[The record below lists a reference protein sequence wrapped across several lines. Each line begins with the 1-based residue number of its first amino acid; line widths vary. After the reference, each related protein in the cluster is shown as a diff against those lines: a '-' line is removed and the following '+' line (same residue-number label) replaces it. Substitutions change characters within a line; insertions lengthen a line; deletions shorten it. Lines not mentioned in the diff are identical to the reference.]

1 MWEDLG
7 FSAPTNVIIPSG
19 AGSNILGCD
28 IGFSEVS
35 SRHVASHQLAQG
47 HANLGGKR
55 LCLKTTL
62 ESQAPLSLLLADR
75 LPC

>member
-47 HANLGGKR
+47 HALGPKDSHIA
-55 LCLKTTL
+55 
-62 ESQAPLSLLLADR
+62 SQTQRRGYNDSCFPEVAD
-75 LPC
+75 LI